1 VTAARTTPKHTF
13 DAFFSYS
20 SEDAKTANRLI
31 RSVHEDGL
39 TAWIYRTNIRFGGL
53 LRNELHDAI
62 RESRTLVLLW
72 SKAASKSRW
81 VMAEIL
87 SAYHLNRFIVPCVLD
102 NTPLPQFLGNTVYVD
117 RKREGRRFRAEICKT
132 IREAPDHANEIAP
145 LIASRTSIVES
156 LINGVAAGQYAV
168 LGAIGSDGKKVAA
181 ANRSIE
187 KALSSLKKLA
197 RWDVM
202 VLNLAG
208 YQCKNNYT
216 IKHWEKIQAGRAPKD
231 RLLLQGER
239 YFFDTL
245 EVNPNDE
252 SAINGI
258 GSIFFYERELD
269 AAAFFQRKAVEFAKQ
284 RGGNYEAAEQDLQ
297 LTLRFMQ
304 APKAKQVA
312 VAS

>member
-1 VTAARTTPKHTF
+1 MTTPHPAPKNTF
-13 DAFFSYS
+13 DAFFSHS

-31 RSVHEDGL
+31 QSVQGDGL
-39 TAWIYRTNIRFGGL
+39 TAWIDRSNIRFGGL
-53 LRNELHDAI
+53 LRNELHGAI

-102 NTPLPQFLGNTVYVD
+102 NTPMPQFLGNTVYVD
-117 RKREGRRFRAEICKT
+117 RKREGRRFSAEICKS

-145 LIASRTSIVES
+145 LIASRNSIVES
-156 LINGVAAGQYAV
+156 LINGVAAGQYGV
-168 LGAIGSDGKKVAA
+168 MEAIGSDAKKAA
-181 ANRSIE
+181 SANKSVE
-187 KALSSLKKLA
+187 KALNSLKKLA

-216 IKHWEKIQAGRAPKD
+216 IKHWEKIQVGRAPKD
-231 RLLLQGER
+231 PLLLRGER

-245 EVNPNDE
+245 AVNPNDE

-258 GSIFFYERELD
+258 GSILFYERELE
-269 AAAFFQRKAVEFAKQ
+269 AAEFFQRKAVEFAKQ

-304 APKAKQVA
+304 HPKAKGVA
-312 VAS
+312 LA